1 MSAYSQ
7 MNAGVGNTNKLVV
20 TTMDLFPRP
29 DLQMSEPGVGL
40 GRQPLLGTGFWRLE
54 GTLVWPQE
62 AGRDRGGSS
71 WIAFSTFLWTKALW
85 GLFQLK
91 DSMCPLIKV
100 AREAPMKNQTR
111 QRTGV

>member
-1 MSAYSQ
+1 
-7 MNAGVGNTNKLVV
+7 MNAGVGNTNKPVI

-29 DLQMSEPGVGL
+29 DLQMSEITRRWIMAPASAGNWL
-40 GRQPLLGTGFWRLE
+40 SRLE

-62 AGRDRGGSS
+62 AGRDRGESS
-71 WIAFSTFLWTKALW
+71 WIVFSTFLWTKALW

-91 DSMCPLIKV
+91 DSMFPLIKV
-100 AREAPMKNQTR
+100 AREAPVKNQTR